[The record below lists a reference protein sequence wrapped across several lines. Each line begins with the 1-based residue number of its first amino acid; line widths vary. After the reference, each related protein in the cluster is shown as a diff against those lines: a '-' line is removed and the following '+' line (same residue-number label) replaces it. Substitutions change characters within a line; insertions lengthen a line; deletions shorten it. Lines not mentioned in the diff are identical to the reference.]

1 MVLRMENDDVEVRLY
16 NYRRLYLLLSDKGRP
31 EQTHSHMIQ
40 LHYKR
45 KVNVYAKGTR
55 TNLQTTTKRRL
66 HQDTPFLLSCV
77 SILFAFFSLQIR
89 GCDHGLTQEH
99 PAGVFNVFLD
109 LEEVSCEIFLRMVN
123 EDIP

>member
-1 MVLRMENDDVEVRLY
+1 MENDSVEVRLY
-16 NYRRLYLLLSDKGRP
+16 NYRRLYLLPPDKGKP

-55 TNLQTTTKRRL
+55 TNLQTTAKRRL

-77 SILFAFFSLQIR
+77 SILFAFLSLQTN

-99 PAGVFNVFLD
+99 PAGVLDVFLD
-109 LEEVSCEIFLRMVN
+109 LEGVSCEVFSRMVN